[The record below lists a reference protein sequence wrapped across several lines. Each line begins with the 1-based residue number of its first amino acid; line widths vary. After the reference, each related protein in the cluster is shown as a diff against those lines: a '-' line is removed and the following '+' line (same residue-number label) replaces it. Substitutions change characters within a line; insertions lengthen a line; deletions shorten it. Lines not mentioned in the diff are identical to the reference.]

1 MSTVRKVHGYL
12 ARFESARDLYEA
24 ARKVRDRGY
33 SRWDAFSPFPIH
45 GMDEAMGLGRSKLPH
60 LVFCGGSL
68 GFLTAVG
75 VQFVTQVFLFPTVVQ
90 SKPTNLFTL
99 PAYFPIMFELTILFS
114 ALTALFGLLA
124 LVQLPRLHHPLF
136 ESDQFR
142 RVTDDGFFI
151 VIEAKDH
158 RFLPAERTK
167 AFLEEIGGHD
177 IELVE
182 EKT

>member
-1 MSTVRKVHGYL
+1 MPVSTRGVLGHFYEPADAL
-12 ARFESARDLYEA
+12 AA
-24 ARKVRDRGY
+24 AAKVRDAG
-33 SRWDAFSPFPIH
+33 WTHFDFLTPFPIH

-68 GFLTAVG
+68 GFLTAAG
-75 VQFVTQVFLFPTVVQ
+75 LQFITQVFLFPTVVQ

-99 PAYFPIMFELTILFS
+99 PAYFPILFELTILFS
-114 ALTALFGLLA
+114 ALTVLFGLLA

-167 AFLEEIGGHD
+167 AFLAEIGGRD